1 MGQKAAKKLK
11 LSQDL
16 EERRTS
22 SLEKI
27 AEASTK
33 RNSLLETHSKVL
45 SDANDVNFLNFVT
58 MDTSQ
63 LDPVAREIV
72 EIKKRQY
79 LQSLKE
85 LDQSNNTEEDE
96 N

>member
-1 MGQKAAKKLK
+1 MGQKTAKKLK

-27 AEASTK
+27 AEASAK
-33 RNSLLETHSKVL
+33 RNMLLETHSKVL
-45 SDANDVNFLNFVT
+45 SAANDVNFLNFVT
-58 MDTSQ
+58 MDSGN

-85 LDQSNNTEEDE
+85 LDEANDTQED
-96 N
+96 

>member
-11 LSQDL
+11 LSHDL

-27 AEASTK
+27 AEASTQ
-33 RNSLLETHSKVL
+33 RNKLLETHSKVL

-58 MDTSQ
+58 MDTGN
-63 LDPVAREIV
+63 LDSVAREIV

-79 LQSLKE
+79 LQSLK
-85 LDQSNNTEEDE
+85 DSEDTQE
-96 N
+96 D